1 MTTLDRELLHGNTT
15 TLVLTLLAEDEC
27 YGYQLRK
34 ELALRSH
41 HYFQFTFGRLYP
53 LLHGLEHRG
62 LVSARWVKAGKV
74 RQRKQYAITA
84 KGRVELQ
91 KRIRKWQQ
99 FSAAM
104 NLVLSSKRT
113 PNG

>member
-1 MTTLDRELLHGNTT
+1 
-15 TLVLTLLAEDEC
+15 VLAEDEC

-41 HYFQFTFGRLYP
+41 HYLQFAFGSLYP

-62 LVSARWVKAGKV
+62 LVSARWVKAGEV

-84 KGRVELQ
+84 KGRGELQ

-104 NLVLSSKRT
+104 DLVLSSMWT
-113 PNG
+113 SNG